1 MRYLFIIS
9 LFLFSFTSSSSS
21 DGIVG
26 VWLSQIKDGKIEIYK
41 SNGKYHGKVVW
52 IKEPKDA
59 NGKPIKDIHNPKDKL
74 KSRAI
79 YNLVIIKDL
88 VYEDEKWSGGTV
100 YDPKEGKTYD
110 CSIWLEDGKLKLRG
124 YLGWFYDTKTWTR
137 VK

>member
-1 MRYLFIIS
+1 MKYLAILS
-9 LFLFSFTSSSSS
+9 LLLFSFTSTSSS

-41 SNGKYHGKVVW
+41 SNGKFYGKIIW
-52 IKEPKDA
+52 IKEPNDK
-59 NGKPIKDIHNPKDKL
+59 NGSPL
-74 KSRAI
+74 
-79 YNLVIIKDL
+79 KDL
-88 VYEDEKWSGGTV
+88 KNPDSKKRASPLLGLNIVKDLEYSDGKWKNGTI

-110 CSIWLEDGKLKLRG
+110 CAIWLEDGKLKLRG

>member
-1 MRYLFIIS
+1 MRYLFIS
-9 LFLFSFTSSSSS
+9 CLFLFSFTSSSSS
-21 DGIVG
+21 DGIIG

-52 IKEPKDA
+52 IKEPNDE
-59 NGKPIKDIHNPKDKL
+59 NGNPIKDINNPKDNL
-74 KSRAI
+74 QSRAI